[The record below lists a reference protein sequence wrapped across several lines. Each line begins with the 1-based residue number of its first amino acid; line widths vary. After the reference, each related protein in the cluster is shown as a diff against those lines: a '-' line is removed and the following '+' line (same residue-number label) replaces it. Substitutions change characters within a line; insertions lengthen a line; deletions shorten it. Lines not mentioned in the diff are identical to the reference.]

1 MRALLTTI
9 VVLAMVCIALPA
21 DTQPPTPVPQGQP
34 NCAPG
39 RALLK
44 VPEIVRTAGVPGQ
57 PGKLQGT
64 IVLSDEPRALAGG
77 TNGTPCD
84 APQLRYF
91 KGVDT
96 TPPWTSTGDPLPGP
110 TLRARVG
117 DLVQIAFLN
126 QVDVSKFPNTLD
138 QDLQGKTAGC
148 DEARAQRRKKEFQ
161 DQSAQIYP
169 RNDSF
174 PDCLHGSST
183 ANLHF
188 HGTHTT
194 PSTTGDNV
202 LLYIRPALRDGARL
216 DPPDDFVKKEFAEV
230 FKWCEQNGPP
240 TSWEQMPADWR
251 KKQEEL
257 LNRFDK
263 TAPYRG
269 VPGALP
275 VSMQLWPVNRD
286 QIARGVWPQY
296 SIGGFPHCFRLPA
309 YDPAKVKMG
318 QAPGTHWYHAHKHG
332 STALNVGNGMTG
344 AFIIEGDYDDALRNY
359 YKATPQHQNWGL
371 DEHVLVIQQLSS
383 GLNLLSAA
391 NIGNPAPL
399 FVNGRLAPVVTMR
412 PNQVALWRIVNSS
425 QRSFVQF
432 RGDAPQ
438 HNKNTTARVSWR
450 QTAQDGVQFAPKNYT
465 RVGTLNNSFNLAA
478 ANRADVLVQ
487 APALDGDY
495 NIPIMATVN
504 DLPDTDPSPITTLL
518 TVRVRRD
525 NTRIIDP
532 PMPFMAE
539 NDFPTLPPFLKDID
553 ELTVIERHLRF
564 DTKPYSDRSHV
575 SKSFTP
581 PKPMMPVH
589 AINDKLYS
597 DQTIDQTMFLDT
609 AEVWKV
615 SNKTVN
621 IAHPFHIHIN
631 PFQIVEL
638 FQPNSKEATDPNNPC
653 YADPQRPETWR
664 ACHPLPEPWVWWD
677 TFSIPTARQ
686 ETLPCKK
693 VEECEPASI
702 RPYVTCMKFPE
713 PNPNPP
719 PSVNMVDECRVTIP
733 GYFKFRSRFVDFTG
747 QYVFHCHILAHEDRG
762 MMELV
767 QVVPRPKSPYSHH

>member
-1 MRALLTTI
+1 MRVLLSTI
-9 VVLAMVCIALPA
+9 VVLATIFMALPA
-21 DTQPPTPVPQGQP
+21 DTQQALP

-39 RALLK
+39 RPLLK
-44 VPEIVRTAGVPGQ
+44 VPEIVRTAGAPGQ
-57 PGKLQGT
+57 PGRLRGT
-64 IVLSDEPRALAGG
+64 IILTDEQRSLAGG
-77 TNGTPCD
+77 QGGTPCNY
-84 APQLRYF
+84 PQLRYF

-148 DEARAQRRKKEFQ
+148 DEARAQRQKKDVQ
-161 DQSAQIYP
+161 DQSVLIYP

-202 LLYIRPALRDGARL
+202 LLYIRPALREGDKL
-216 DPPDDFVKKEFAEV
+216 EPSDDFVKKQFAD
-230 FKWCEQNGPP
+230 FFTWCDTNGSP
-240 TSWEQMPADWR
+240 TKWEQMPEDWR
-251 KKQEEL
+251 KMQEEL
-257 LNRFDK
+257 LNRYDN
-263 TAPYRG
+263 TAPYKGERG
-269 VPGALP
+269 KLP
-275 VSMQLWPVNRD
+275 EAMKLWPVNKD

-318 QAPGTHWYHAHKHG
+318 QSPGTHWYHAHKHG

-344 AFIIEGDYDDALRNY
+344 AFIIEGEYDDALRDY
-359 YKATPQHQNWGL
+359 YKATPTHQNWGL
-371 DEHVLVIQQLSS
+371 EEHVLVIQQLSS
-383 GLNLLSAA
+383 GLNLMSAA

-399 FVNGRLAPVVTMR
+399 SVNGRLAPVVTMR
-412 PNQVALWRIVNSS
+412 PNQVALWRIVNSN

-438 HNKNTTARVSWR
+438 HNKNNKTRVLWR
-450 QTAQDGVQFAPKNYT
+450 QTAQDGVQLAPQNYT
-465 RVGTLNNSFNLAA
+465 LVGAPNNSFNLAA

-487 APALDGDY
+487 APAAEGDY
-495 NIPIMATVN
+495 NIPVMATVN

-518 TVRVRRD
+518 TVRVTRD
-525 NTRIIDP
+525 NAKIIDP
-532 PMPFMAE
+532 PMPFMDE
-539 NDFPTLPPFLKDID
+539 KDFPKLPPFLKDIE
-553 ELTVIERHLRF
+553 ELIVVERHLRF
-564 DTKPYSDRSHV
+564 DTTPYSDRSHV
-575 SKSFTP
+575 SKGLTP
-581 PKPMMPVH
+581 PKGTMPVH
-589 AINDKLYS
+589 QINDKLYS
-597 DQTIDQTMFLDT
+597 DQVVDQTMFLDT
-609 AEVWKV
+609 VEAWKI

-638 FQPNSKEATDPNNPC
+638 FQPNSAEATDPNNPC
-653 YADPQRPETWR
+653 YADPTKPETWR
-664 ACHPLPEPWVWWD
+664 ACRPLPQPFVWWD

-686 ETLPCKK
+686 EVLTCQK
-693 VEECEPASI
+693 VEDCEPASI
-702 RPYVTCMKFPE
+702 RPYVTCMKFPV
-713 PNPNPP
+713 PRKDPP
-719 PSVNMVDECRVTIP
+719 PPVDLVPQCRVTIP
-733 GYFKFRSRFVDFTG
+733 GYFKFKSRFVDFTG
-747 QYVFHCHILAHEDRG
+747 QYVIHCHILAHEDRG

-767 QVVPRPKSPYSHH
+767 QVIPKPKSPYTHH

>member
-1 MRALLTTI
+1 MRILLSTI
-9 VVLAMVCIALPA
+9 VLLATIFVALPA
-21 DTQPPTPVPQGQP
+21 DTQQALP

-39 RALLK
+39 RPLLK
-44 VPEIVRTAGVPGQ
+44 VPEITRTAGSPGQ
-57 PGKLQGT
+57 PGRLRGT
-64 IVLSDEPRALAGG
+64 IVLTDEQRSLAGG
-77 TNGTPCD
+77 TGGTPCNY
-84 APQLRYF
+84 PQLRYF
-91 KGVDT
+91 KGLDT

-138 QDLQGKTAGC
+138 QDLQGKTPGC
-148 DEARAQRRKKEFQ
+148 DEARAQRSKKENQ
-161 DQSAQIYP
+161 GQSVLIYP

-202 LLYIRPALRDGARL
+202 LLYIRPALREGGKL
-216 DPPDDFVKKEFAEV
+216 EPSDDFVKKQFADFFE
-230 FKWCEQNGPP
+230 WCDANGSP
-240 TSWEQMPADWR
+240 TKWEQIPADWR
-251 KKQEEL
+251 NKQEEL
-257 LNRFDK
+257 LNLYDK
-263 TAPYRG
+263 TAPYKGERG
-269 VPGALP
+269 KLP
-275 VSMQLWPVNRD
+275 ENMQLWPVNKD

-318 QAPGTHWYHAHKHG
+318 QSPGTHWYHAHKHG

-344 AFIIEGDYDDALRNY
+344 AFIIEGEYDDALRDY

-371 DEHVLVIQQLSS
+371 EEHVLVIQQLSS

-399 FVNGRLAPVVTMR
+399 SVNGRLAPVVTMR
-412 PNQVALWRIVNSS
+412 PNQVALWRIVNSN

-438 HNKNTTARVSWR
+438 HNKNTKARVSWR
-450 QTAQDGVQFAPKNYT
+450 QTAQDGVQFAPQNYT
-465 RVGTLNNSFNLAA
+465 LVGAPNNSFNLAA

-487 APALDGDY
+487 APDAEGDY

-525 NTRIIDP
+525 SARTIDP
-532 PMPFMAE
+532 PMPFMDE
-539 NDFPTLPPFLKDID
+539 KDFPKLPPFLKDIE
-553 ELTVIERHLRF
+553 ELIVVERHLRF
-564 DTKPYSDRSHV
+564 DTKPFSDRSHV
-575 SKSFTP
+575 SKAQVP
-581 PKPMMPVH
+581 PKGMMPVH
-589 AINDKLYS
+589 QINDKLYS
-597 DQTIDQTMFLDT
+597 DQVVDQTMFLDT
-609 AEVWKV
+609 VEAWKI
-615 SNKTVN
+615 SNKTDN

-638 FQPNSKEATDPNNPC
+638 FQPNSKEAMDPNGPC
-653 YADPQRPETWR
+653 YADPTKPETWR
-664 ACHPLPEPWVWWD
+664 ACGPLPQPWVWWD
-677 TFSIPTARQ
+677 TFSIPTSRQ
-686 ETLPCKK
+686 EVLPCQK
-693 VEECEPASI
+693 VEECEPAAI
-702 RPYVTCMKFPE
+702 RPHVACMNFPVPKPDRSGVDIKFQ
-713 PNPNPP
+713 
-719 PSVNMVDECRVTIP
+719 CRLTIP
-733 GYFKFRSRFVDFTG
+733 GYFKFKSRFVDFTG
-747 QYVFHCHILAHEDRG
+747 QYVIHCHILAHEDRG

-767 QVVPRPKSPYSHH
+767 QVIPKPKSPYTHH